1 LDDHVTLAPS
11 LRAIIRAALEEWHK
25 GPGQTIVR
33 DDEIDALVDALTALT
48 TGSDDPSPL
57 WVAYQPI
64 VDLANSR
71 MVAAEALVRPGPAL
85 STLLP
90 DAPAIIQTAERS
102 GLIVPL
108 GAWVMATALVDV
120 ATWRVAAAPELQ
132 IHVNASPLELKHAGY
147 LDRVTEMLTLTGVPA
162 NALVVEVTES
172 AALDREGEAQHAL
185 VALAGFGVEIALDDF
200 GTGFASLDL
209 LAATPA
215 RVLKLDR
222 SFVTSLSDA
231 ETVGDAVI
239 RGRAVITQA
248 AVGMARSL
256 GLDLVGEGI
265 EAAAQARTLMGW
277 GCQFGQGYLYGH
289 PVPANELDL
298 SATRSTDGAMIAR
311 RIPLSPEAVD
321 IGIALAR
328 VLVATDTDQG
338 ALRAMAMSA
347 ATVIC
352 SALGVDRRRAEAA
365 MLLTAIADGR
375 QRLGDMPDKHVE
387 LSDDLSGLLE
397 RLNVAPVIRRD
408 TSAGA
413 IARTAWAVATSR
425 TRGDPGLD
433 PALLAAHPDP
443 KVHAELLDRVGSW
456 WEREV
461 PESDARAM
469 LRELEQQLNARAE
482 VDHRLRSFVG
492 LARAIGATGS
502 LPEVLEIAA
511 EEGRRLVGASTI
523 VITRWDRERAT
534 TRPIVAVGG
543 TPIPHEL
550 NEHVPQAN
558 FPLSTARVAQR
569 MIHFE
574 IRDETDGDPGE
585 QKLLESLGHGSSA
598 SVPIIVDE
606 AVWGVTYATTAIDA
620 PPFTLADGPV
630 LSAVASFLAAA
641 ITRVENLARL
651 EQSLYQDQL
660 TGLANRQRLNTHVA
674 TLLANPSK
682 ATPLAAA
689 IIDLTGLKELNRQ
702 HGHEFGDDLLRAT
715 AHILSTAVAD
725 LPDALVA
732 RHGGDEFC
740 LVASVSPDDLT
751 QRVVET
757 LAAAHS
763 DPSFVGEL
771 CAGIAGSHPGD
782 LRMVDVISR
791 ASVVQ
796 RQARAAGAYVA
807 RDVAITQSDTK
818 ITIDIVATP

>member
-1 LDDHVTLAPS
+1 MTLAPS
-11 LRAIIRAALEEWHK
+11 LRAIVLAALDEWHT
-25 GPGQTIVR
+25 GAGRTITE
-33 DDEIDALVDALTALT
+33 DDETYALADALTALAS
-48 TGSDDPSPL
+48 GSDTPSPL
-57 WVAYQPI
+57 WLAYQPI

-85 STLLP
+85 AQLLP
-90 DAPAIIQTAERS
+90 DAPAIVRTAERS

-108 GAWVMATALVDV
+108 GAWVMATALVDG
-120 ATWRVAAAPELQ
+120 ATWRQATAPELQ
-132 IHVNASPLELKHAGY
+132 IHVNASPLELKHGGY
-147 LDRVTEMLTLTGVPA
+147 LDRVTEMLTLTSMPA

-172 AALDREGEAQHAL
+172 AALDREGDAQHAL

-231 ETVGDAVI
+231 ETVGDAVV

-289 PVPANELDL
+289 PVPADELDL
-298 SATRSTDGAMIAR
+298 RSTRSTDGAVVAR

-328 VLVATDTDQG
+328 ILVATDMDKG

-352 SALGVDRRRAEAA
+352 SSLGVDRRRAEAA
-365 MLLTAIADGR
+365 LLLTAIADGR
-375 QRLGDMPDKHVE
+375 QRLGDMPEGHAG

-425 TRGDPGLD
+425 TRGDGGLD

-443 KVHAELLDRVGSW
+443 KVHAELLNRVRHW
-456 WEREV
+456 WEVAV
-461 PESDARAM
+461 PKADARGV
-469 LRELEQQLNARAE
+469 LRELEQQLNARTE

-502 LPEVLEIAA
+502 LSEVLEIAA

-523 VITRWDRERAT
+523 VITRWDSQRAT
-534 TRPIVAVGG
+534 TRPIVAVGA
-543 TPIPHEL
+543 THIPHEL
-550 NEHVPQAN
+550 NEHVPQAT

-585 QKLLESLGHGSSA
+585 RELLKSLGHGSSA

-606 AVWGVTYATTAIDA
+606 AVWGVTYATTAADA

-641 ITRVENLARL
+641 ITRVENLAQL
-651 EQSLYQDQL
+651 EQSVHTDQL

-674 TLLANPSK
+674 TLLSHASR

-689 IIDLTGLKELNRQ
+689 VIDLVGLKDLNRQ
-702 HGHEFGDDLLRAT
+702 HGHEFGDALLRAT
-715 AHILSTAVAD
+715 AGILRTAVAD

-740 LVASVSPDDLT
+740 LVASVSSDELT
-751 QRVVET
+751 QRVVEI
-757 LAAAHS
+757 LAAAHG
-763 DPSFVGEL
+763 DPSFTGAL
-771 CAGIAGSHPGD
+771 CAGIAAAHPGD
-782 LRMVDVISR
+782 RRTGAVISR
-791 ASVVQ
+791 AGQVQ
-796 RQARAAGAYVA
+796 RQALAAGALVA
-807 RDVAITQSDTK
+807 RDISDTPFDGE
-818 ITIDIVATP
+818 IVIDIVAAP